1 VITKQSFIN
10 LGWLSFINFLWG
22 SQFPA
27 YKLASDYVNISALN
41 TYIFIIALIV
51 LLPFLARERAAARQ
65 LRAAPPA
72 PPRPKMIK
80 SWLALGACLVPA
92 SIGLSWGIAH
102 SSGTNGA
109 ILYLMVPVLMLII
122 AVPLLGERLTWM
134 RIGTLLLS
142 LAGAIVVSIDDLV
155 GGQFTMSTLLGNLA
169 IVSGCLCSAFYNT
182 YSKKMLERYTAIEIL
197 VFSDAIAAVL
207 CGVISLWI
215 DDKPFYD
222 VSGIPFSA
230 WISIVALGSI
240 IWGVSMVMFLWLLS
254 RVDVALVAVSLYL
267 QAFFGVLLSALM
279 LGEHLRA
286 MQVIGALTIAVA
298 TLLADSYERREK
310 NPAMAT

>member
-51 LLPFLARERAAARQ
+51 LLPFLVRERAAARQ
-65 LRAAPPA
+65 LAAPA
-72 PPRPKMIK
+72 PPRPRMIK
-80 SWLALGACLVPA
+80 SWLALAACLVPA

-109 ILYLMVPVLMLII
+109 ILYLTVPVLMLII

-155 GGQFTMSTLLGNLA
+155 GGKFTMSTLLGNLA
-169 IVSGCLCSAFYNT
+169 IFSGCLCSAFYNT
-182 YSKKMLERYTAIEIL
+182 YTKKMLERYTAIEIL

-215 DDKPFYD
+215 DETPFYH

-230 WISIVALGSI
+230 WVSIAALGSI

-279 LGEHLRA
+279 LGEHLRM
-286 MQVIGALTIAVA
+286 MQIIGALTIAVA

-310 NPAMAT
+310 NPAMAM